1 MLETNF
7 FYLSK
12 CAMTFYEVSYLKV
25 PKFEPFKYEFENLKV
40 QTFEHNQYSVTYRIF
55 QNPYLKVLK
64 SIL

>member
-40 QTFEHNQYSVTYRIF
+40 QTFEHNQYSVTYRMF
-55 QNPYLKVLK
+55 
-64 SIL
+64 